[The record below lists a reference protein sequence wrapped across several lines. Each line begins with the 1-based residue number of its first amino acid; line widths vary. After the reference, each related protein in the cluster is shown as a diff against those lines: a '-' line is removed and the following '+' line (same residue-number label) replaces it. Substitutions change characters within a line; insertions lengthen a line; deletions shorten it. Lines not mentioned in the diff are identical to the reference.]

1 MNVSY
6 LRERVEMQD
15 ADRQGVPA
23 AVPFA
28 LRAGTLIPVLSGAA
42 LAVFPPDN
50 PATGRRRVLLVDDND
65 SVRET
70 LADLLE
76 AEGFQTVQ
84 AIDAAQAMT
93 LMRSLPGFDVL
104 VTDLSMPGADGITL
118 IHQARQIQ
126 RGLPAILLTGYAEQ
140 VTSVAVVAGGSFH
153 VLRKPVEGERL
164 VEQISVLVPRPR
176 QD

>member
-6 LRERVEMQD
+6 LRERVDIPD
-15 ADRQGVPA
+15 ADRQGAPA

-28 LRAGTLIPVLSGAA
+28 LCAGSLMPRLPGAA
-42 LAVFPPDN
+42 TGVLPPEA
-50 PATGRRRVLLVDDND
+50 PATSRGRVLLVDDND

-76 AEGFQTVQ
+76 SEGYKTVQ
-84 AIDAAQAMT
+84 ANDAARAMM
-93 LMRSLPGFDVL
+93 LMRSQPGFDVL

-126 RGLPAILLTGYAEQ
+126 RALPAILLTGYAEQ
-140 VTSVAVVAGGSFH
+140 VTTVAVVAGSTFH
-153 VLRKPVEGERL
+153 VLRKPIGGERL
-164 VEQISVLVPRPR
+164 VEQISALVDRPR